1 MKGWTQAS
9 NNFLHHP
16 HPDPLS
22 PASLSLFAR
31 GVFISSPHV
40 YITYKSLSQAEL
52 KRVWPELRRTTSSL
66 QHIHSLPQRTHSTLL
81 LSKGYPSA
89 PEPNSSHV
97 FWERSAQLL
106 CASLRRPRPPL
117 TRAENAT
124 NYWGSRQWSLSF
136 NPWQVLLGYYQD
148 VNGRDRAVWH
158 SRDCEGFRSAH
169 LHERALLHQLC
180 FDITYCWIFIK
191 RRNHFGSKS
200 FQNQTKNTQ
209 RWFWHKKFLCAL
221 CGGYTSPKWGVEG
234 GTQKRGRVWDTTFL
248 TALSGRHE
256 TMSERPPE
264 AALVRF
270 TLISTDEPC
279 WLWPGNRQAAPTQST
294 QPLMTEVQISG
305 RSTHMVPLHIRQLS
319 VWQQEA
325 VAQIYVHK
333 TTDHFNVF

>member
-1 MKGWTQAS
+1 MFTSLINLSARQSWREFGPSSDAQPPPFNTYISSHKE
-9 NNFLHHP
+9 HIP
-16 HPDPLS
+16 HSSCRKDTHLPLS
-22 PASLSLFAR
+22 QIPAMFSGNVALSFC
-31 GVFISSPHV
+31 VP
-40 YITYKSLSQAEL
+40 
-52 KRVWPELRRTTSSL
+52 P
-66 QHIHSLPQRTHSTLL
+66 
-81 LSKGYPSA
+81 
-89 PEPNSSHV
+89 
-97 FWERSAQLL
+97 
-106 CASLRRPRPPL
+106 LRRPRPPL

-158 SRDCEGFRSAH
+158 SRDCEGFRGAH